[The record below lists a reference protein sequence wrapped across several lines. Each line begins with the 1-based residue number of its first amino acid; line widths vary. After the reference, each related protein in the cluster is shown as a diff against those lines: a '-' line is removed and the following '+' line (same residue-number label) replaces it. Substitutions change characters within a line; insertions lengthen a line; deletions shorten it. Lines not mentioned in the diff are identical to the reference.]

1 MTEKITEHCSVHNLR
16 TIIHSTWKEMYH
28 NPNKSSTSYRIETFD
43 NYLIKLYSPKLV
55 NMTLTLGLTLDWQ
68 VNGFSINISQGVHK

>member
-28 NPNKSSTSYRIETFD
+28 KPPTSYRIATFE
-43 NYLIKLYSPKLV
+43 NYLIELYSPKLV
-55 NMTLTLGLTLDWQ
+55 NMTLSLGLTLDWQ